1 MTKLSDRLNL
11 SGKLALVTG
20 ASGGLG
26 AHFAETLSE
35 AGATVILAARRLRRL
50 QVRELSFVERGRKAF
65 SVEMDVT
72 SAQSVDAAFA
82 TIETEFGRPADI
94 IVNNSG
100 IGQASWF
107 HETPE
112 EEWQSVIDTNLT
124 GVWRVAKAATNALIK
139 AGQPGSIIN
148 IASITAQKP
157 AMMNVAYSASKA
169 AVDHMTRNMAV
180 EAARHQ
186 IRVNAIAP
194 GYYKTDINSH
204 YLESEA
210 GLKMSKRIP
219 MRRFG
224 EYEELDGALVL
235 LASDAASYMTGT
247 TITVDGGHTLSPL

>member
-1 MTKLSDRLNL
+1 MTKLADRLNL

-26 AHFAETLSE
+26 AHFARTLSE
-35 AGATVILAARRLRRL
+35 AGATVILAARRLDRL
-50 QVRELSFVERGRKAF
+50 KALETELVEAGGKAF
-65 SVEMDVT
+65 SVAMDVT
-72 SAQSVDAAFA
+72 SPQSVDGAFA
-82 TIETEFGRPADI
+82 AISAEFGRAADI

-112 EEWQSVIDTNLT
+112 DEWQSVIETNLN

-139 AGQPGSIIN
+139 AGQPGSIVN

-180 EAARHQ
+180 EAARHR

-194 GYYKTDINSH
+194 GYYKTDINAD

-210 GLKMSKRIP
+210 GQNMRRRVP
-219 MRRFG
+219 QRRFG
-224 EYEELDGALVL
+224 EPKDLDGPLLL
-235 LASDAASYMTGT
+235 LAGDQSHYMTGV
-247 TITVDGGHTLSPL
+247 IIPVDGGHSLPLI

>member
-1 MTKLSDRLNL
+1 MTKLADRLNL

-26 AHFAETLSE
+26 AHFARTLSE
-35 AGATVILAARRLRRL
+35 AGATVILAARRLDRL
-50 QVRELSFVERGRKAF
+50 KALETELVEAGGKAF
-65 SVEMDVT
+65 SVAMDVT
-72 SAQSVDAAFA
+72 SPQSVDGAFA
-82 TIETEFGRPADI
+82 AISAEFGRPADI

-112 EEWQSVIDTNLT
+112 DEWQSVIETNLN

-139 AGQPGSIIN
+139 AGQPGSIVN

-180 EAARHQ
+180 EAARHR

-194 GYYKTDINSH
+194 GYYKTDINAD

-210 GLKMSKRIP
+210 GARMAKRIP

-224 EYEELDGALVL
+224 DYQELDGALVL